1 MSRETKHPAFGVP
14 VPSSQEIGSAFPR
27 PGTCGSRRRPTQGSQ
42 KSLLAIAHVAADEKS
57 GIVAACLNLVH
68 DVLRG
73 IHPEIDA
80 AIQPRLIR
88 LGLWG
93 ETVLDV
99 ESEIGED
106 AITQERRVAFCTR
119 AVE

>member
-1 MSRETKHPAFGVP
+1 
-14 VPSSQEIGSAFPR
+14 
-27 PGTCGSRRRPTQGSQ
+27 
-42 KSLLAIAHVAADEKS
+42 
-57 GIVAACLNLVH
+57 VH